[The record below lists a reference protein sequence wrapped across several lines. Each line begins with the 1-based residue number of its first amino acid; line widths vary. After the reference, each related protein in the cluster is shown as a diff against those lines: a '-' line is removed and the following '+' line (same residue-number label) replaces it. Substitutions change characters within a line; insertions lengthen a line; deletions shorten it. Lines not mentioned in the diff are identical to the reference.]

1 MTIHEDPD
9 IYRYIVLASFALL
22 FAFPASKV
30 ITDKALR
37 RRSHIVQAITLVGA
51 IVGAKI
57 ALLMGDRGWPV
68 VPLESWRDVVY
79 SGRSITGGLIGGL
92 LTAELAKPLLRYP
105 LPPNDHFAA
114 KLPFS
119 IALGRVG
126 CLLGGCCRG
135 LPHEGLFS
143 IRYDD
148 GIDRWPAPAIEIVFQ
163 LAAGALFIGLVRRGL
178 LKGRVFSLYL
188 VLYGVFR
195 FGTEFLRATPK
206 PFGVVSVYQVLS
218 LVMIALGVGFLL
230 ARSRVS
236 SPILQPSST

>member
-1 MTIHEDPD
+1 MTIHESSRV
-9 IYRYIVLASFALL
+9 YSVIVALSFALL
-22 FAFPASKV
+22 FLYPASRT
-30 ITDKALR
+30 IQSPLMR
-37 RRSHIVQAITLVGA
+37 RRYHLVQVATLLGA

-57 ALLMGDRGWPV
+57 ALLMGDRGWPLT
-68 VPLESWRDVVY
+68 PLASWRDVVY

-92 LTAELAKPLLRYP
+92 LTAEVAKPLLHYP

-135 LPHEGLFS
+135 LPHEGWLS

-148 GIDRWPAPAIEIVFQ
+148 GVARWPAPAIEIVFQ
-163 LAAGALFIGLVRRGL
+163 LAAGALFIWLVREGRL
-178 LKGRVFSLYL
+178 RGRVFSLYL

-195 FGTEFLRATPK
+195 FATEFLRETPK
-206 PFGVVSVYQVLS
+206 PFGPISVYQLLS
-218 LVMIALGVGFLL
+218 LLMIALGAGFLIG
-230 ARSRVS
+230 RSRAARPALEA
-236 SPILQPSST
+236 SPT

>member
-37 RRSHIVQAITLVGA
+37 RRYHIVQAITLVGA

-178 LKGRVFSLYL
+178 LKGGS
-188 VLYGVFR
+188 
-195 FGTEFLRATPK
+195 FLSISCSTAC
-206 PFGVVSVYQVLS
+206 FASG
-218 LVMIALGVGFLL
+218 
-230 ARSRVS
+230 RSSCGRRPSPSAS
-236 SPILQPSST
+236 SRCIRCSRS